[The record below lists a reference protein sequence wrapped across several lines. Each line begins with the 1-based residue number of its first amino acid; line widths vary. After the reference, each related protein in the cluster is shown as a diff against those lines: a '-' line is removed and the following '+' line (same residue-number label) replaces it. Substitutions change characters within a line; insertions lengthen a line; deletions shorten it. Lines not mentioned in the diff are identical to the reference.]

1 MAKYKV
7 SLNGKI
13 YEVEVEKGEAIL
25 VDEYEK
31 VAPVAPTQAVPAPA
45 QVAPVAPVQNANA
58 SASAVKAPLP
68 GAVVAVKA
76 QVGQAVKAGDTIV
89 VIEAMKMENE
99 IVAPVA
105 GTVKAIYVQKGASV
119 QTDAPLFEIAQDKG
133 EL

>member
-7 SLNGKI
+7 TLNDKV

-25 VDEYEK
+25 VDEYDR
-31 VAPVAPTQAVPAPA
+31 VAPVAAPVATPAPAVAAAPAPA
-45 QVAPVAPVQNANA
+45 QNVNA

-68 GAVVAVKA
+68 GVVVAVKA
-76 QVGQAVKAGDTIV
+76 QVGQAVKAGEAVV

-105 GTVKAIYVQKGASV
+105 GTVKAIYVQKGVTV
-119 QTDAPLFEIAQDKG
+119 QTDAPLFELA
-133 EL
+133 